1 HVDRLV
7 EGFQLR
13 VFPSG
18 PESAYQHV
26 RKFYGLRALADA
38 VRPKRRRVVVKTGV
52 GRGGSSSV
60 AVGDIGVSVAQ
71 PPPVQPMAAPADVSG
86 RRGSKRVAEK
96 TALGQASQRAKASS
110 PPRKAA
116 GRGKGV
122 KRGEEQSSIE
132 VSTQAATDGEAAEFA
147 LHTISDHLVMPS
159 EYTPSALDSHRRL
172 AETASRFFFSAQ
184 IGFSQVI
191 LLNDRLSRT
200 VEDNAVEIAKLKKS
214 ADEGR
219 ETMMGKLRP
228 QVKREF
234 EERLAKKEEELLAE
248 KGAVKAVGEERDRF
262 REKALKSAE
271 LEKTLLEE
279 QEALRTELAALKIE
293 KATWE

>member
-1 HVDRLV
+1 TGSPKLDSPWYKEFFFARPSWKWYHGDTAPLTGYVVGSKDDWCVSTQFPQSVRDHVDRLV

-71 PPPVQPMAAPADVSG
+71 PPPVQPMAAPADVAG

-132 VSTQAATDGEAAEFA
+132 VSTQAATDGEAAE
-147 LHTISDHLVMPS
+147 
-159 EYTPSALDSHRRL
+159 
-172 AETASRFFFSAQ
+172 
-184 IGFSQVI
+184 
-191 LLNDRLSRT
+191 
-200 VEDNAVEIAKLKKS
+200 
-214 ADEGR
+214 
-219 ETMMGKLRP
+219 
-228 QVKREF
+228 
-234 EERLAKKEEELLAE
+234 
-248 KGAVKAVGEERDRF
+248 
-262 REKALKSAE
+262 
-271 LEKTLLEE
+271 
-279 QEALRTELAALKIE
+279 
-293 KATWE
+293 